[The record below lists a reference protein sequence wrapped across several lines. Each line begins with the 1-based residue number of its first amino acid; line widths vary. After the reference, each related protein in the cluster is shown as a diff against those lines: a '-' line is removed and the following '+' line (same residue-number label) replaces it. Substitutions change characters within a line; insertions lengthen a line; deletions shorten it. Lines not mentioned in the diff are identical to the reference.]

1 MDKVEY
7 FFSDCIFMMSDSPV
21 CNNPETD
28 PWVPVLTNSS
38 LNFRGAE

>member
-1 MDKVEY
+1 MVEVEY

-28 PWVPVLTNSS
+28 PQVSVKQLSQ
-38 LNFRGAE
+38 L